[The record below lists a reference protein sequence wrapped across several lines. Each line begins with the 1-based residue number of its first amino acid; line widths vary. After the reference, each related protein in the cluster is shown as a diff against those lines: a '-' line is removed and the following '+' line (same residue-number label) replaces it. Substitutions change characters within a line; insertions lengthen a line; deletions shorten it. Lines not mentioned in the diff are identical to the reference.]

1 MDDLY
6 REVIIEHY
14 KNPSY
19 RGKLDPHDISFADN
33 NPLCGDH
40 IQIDL
45 RVGIDGLVTDAR
57 FDGHGCAISQ
67 ASADLLLEKYP
78 ESGESVYEAAGF
90 SRDAMKRAKRKVG
103 AVAVKL
109 GMDAGWV
116 WRLAPTEGSGSRAE
130 ECEEGAQNSALPSLP
145 SHESPHPSSR
155 GNLPRTCGLVA
166 EGGNNG

>member
-19 RGKLDPHDISFADN
+19 RGKLDPHDITFADS

-45 RVGIDGLVTDAR
+45 RVGTDGIVTDAR

-67 ASADLLLEKYP
+67 ASADLLIESIIGKPLEEVKALKKDHILELLGIDLGPVRLKCALLSLKVLKAGVYGL
-78 ESGESVYEAAGF
+78 GEAG
-90 SRDAMKRAKRKVG
+90 D
-103 AVAVKL
+103 
-109 GMDAGWV
+109 D
-116 WRLAPTEGSGSRAE
+116 
-130 ECEEGAQNSALPSLP
+130 
-145 SHESPHPSSR
+145 
-155 GNLPRTCGLVA
+155 LV
-166 EGGNNG
+166 E